1 MKKKRMLPALLLA
14 LSVLLSGCTTEV
26 LNRSSSVTLS
36 PVRVPYS
43 APVGDSRL
51 SRTETVVLYV
61 PDETGTRLIT
71 VSEKVQTSSLRHP
84 VDETLQMLLSYAGGE
99 NSAPISPQTPLQ
111 TLGPVEI
118 SGNTA
123 VVNLG
128 TSALWLDGGQLYRVC
143 RAITNTLCQ
152 WGDIRFVS
160 VLINSR
166 QMGLD
171 MAASVPAG
179 CFATDTHLS
188 AEAMKSDLQSLIS
201 GGNDRTLACL
211 YYPIRGGRGVA
222 VETKQIEFE
231 RHDKASMVA
240 SLLNALSKDAETLQ
254 TASVLP
260 NLLDCLI
267 PDGIAVQENA
277 ATGGQVA
284 VLHFDDAFNTV
295 ILDSGVP
302 RSVMM
307 ASLALTVL
315 TFVPGLS
322 GLMVYAGEELI
333 TEVTPGSTYRDAGRT
348 VAFENGVMHRKDF
361 DSFLLSECPL
371 CLATENGKLKRI
383 TRALPYRETCSPRAL
398 VNCLFDGPQMQD
410 SAPAGAV
417 FPQGLADSDLLG
429 TGLEDGVL
437 LLNFSA
443 RFGTLCAG
451 LSAENEKQLVYSLV
465 NTLTEAETVRSV
477 CIFID
482 GVQPETLSGSLHL
495 PGTFMKNTGIV
506 N

>member
-1 MKKKRMLPALLLA
+1 MKKKQMLPALLLA
-14 LSVLLSGCTTEV
+14 LSVLLSGCTTDV
-26 LNRSSSVTLS
+26 LNRSSTVTLS
-36 PVRVPYS
+36 PVRVTYS
-43 APVGDSRL
+43 APVGDSQL

-61 PDETGTRLIT
+61 PDATATRLIT

-84 VDETLQMLLSYAGGE
+84 MDETLQALLAYAGGE
-99 NSAPISPQTPLQ
+99 KSSPLSPQTPLRA
-111 TLGPVEI
+111 LNPVEL
-118 SGNTA
+118 SGDTA

-128 TSALWLDGGQLYRVC
+128 TSALWLDPAQLYMVC

-152 WGDIRFVS
+152 WGDIHFVS

-171 MAASVPAG
+171 MTASVPAG
-179 CFATDTHLS
+179 CFTADTHLS
-188 AEAMKSDLQSLIS
+188 AEAMKSDLQSLIA
-201 GGNDRTLACL
+201 GGNDRTHALL
-211 YYPIRGGRGVA
+211 YYPIQGGKGVA
-222 VETKQIEFE
+222 AEARQIDLD
-231 RHDKASMVA
+231 RHDKVSMVA
-240 SLLNALSKDAETLQ
+240 ALLHALSKDAETLQ

-260 NLLDCLI
+260 NLTDCLI
-267 PDGIAVQENA
+267 HDGIAVQENA
-277 ATGGQVA
+277 AGGQVA
-284 VLHFDDAFNTV
+284 VLRFNDAFNTV

-333 TEVTPGSTYRDAGRT
+333 TEVTPGSTYRNAGLT

-361 DSFLLSECPL
+361 ETFLLSECPL
-371 CLATENGKLKRI
+371 FLAAENGKLRRI
-383 TRALPYRETCSPRAL
+383 IRALPYEETCSPRAL
-398 VNCLFDGPQMQD
+398 VHCLVDGPQTQD
-410 SAPAGAV
+410 SAPERAP

-429 TGLEDGVL
+429 AGLEDGVL

-451 LSAENEKQLVYSLV
+451 LSAESEKQLVYSLV

-482 GVQPETLSGSLHL
+482 GVQPATLSGGLYL